1 LSVPFITTV
10 LNSFANKNTLPEKKN
25 QHLFWQPYT
34 NPKSSW
40 WYNLLCTHSVEM
52 TKFCQIH

>member
-40 WYNLLCTHSVEM
+40 WYNLLCTHSV
-52 TKFCQIH
+52 